1 MLIFQILSGI
11 SLLEILESRS
21 LEVKIM
27 KNAEQ
32 LLKDLMS
39 NEELR
44 KKAHEELNKLRSD
57 KSLGVYEAAS
67 KVARDLGYEVSEDE
81 MKNLIFGIQNRKDES
96 VTGLSDDE
104 LEQVA
109 GGVATWE
116 GQEEDLRDGFRWQ
129 W

>member
-1 MLIFQILSGI
+1 MCLGI
-11 SLLEILESRS
+11 SLPEILESRS

-32 LLKDLMS
+32 LMKDLTE
-39 NEELR
+39 NVELR

-96 VTGLSDDE
+96 VTELSDDE

-109 GGVATWE
+109 GGIFTWE
-116 GQEEDLRDGFRWQ
+116 GQEDDLRDGHGFW
-129 W
+129 

>member
-1 MLIFQILSGI
+1 MCLGI
-11 SLLEILESRS
+11 SLPEILENRS

-32 LLKDLMS
+32 LMKDLTE

-44 KKAHEELNKLRSD
+44 KKAHKELNKLRSD
-57 KSLGVYEAAS
+57 KTLGVYDAAS

-81 MKNLIFGIQNRKDES
+81 MKNLILGIQNRKDES
-96 VTGLSDDE
+96 VTELSDDE

-109 GGVATWE
+109 GGLVNWE
-116 GQEEDLRDGFRWQ
+116 GQEDDLRDGHGFW
-129 W
+129 